1 MFSEKFWSDYKVP
14 QIFLSLSDSLC
25 PLLKL
30 SMNNNNV
37 RLFWFFKKTTNLL
50 QIKRIGKGE
59 NLNLK

>member
-25 PLLKL
+25 PLLTL

-37 RLFWFFKKTTNLL
+37 RLFWFFKETTNLL
-50 QIKRIGKGE
+50 QIKRTGKGE
-59 NLNLK
+59 NLKLK

>member
-37 RLFWFFKKTTNLL
+37 RLFGFLKKPKEPY
-50 QIKRIGKGE
+50 IIIVHWKP
-59 NLNLK
+59 